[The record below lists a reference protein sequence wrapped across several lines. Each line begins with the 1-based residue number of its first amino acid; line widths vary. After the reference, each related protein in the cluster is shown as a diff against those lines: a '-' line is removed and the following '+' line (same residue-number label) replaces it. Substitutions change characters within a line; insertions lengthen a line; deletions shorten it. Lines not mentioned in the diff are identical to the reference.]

1 MSFLLVSGLSGSGKS
16 IALHALE
23 DSGFYCID
31 NLPARLLPH
40 LAQQIQQSGNQPI
53 DNVAVGIDVRN
64 REFLKGLP
72 DALKELSQAGI
83 NYQIIFLEADDAI
96 LIKRY
101 KETRRKHPLTDE
113 DVSLLEGISLEK
125 SQLNPLSSNA
135 TLRVDT
141 TFTTPHQLRQ
151 QILDFANSSNS
162 DRLTLLFRSFGFKH
176 GTPLDADYVFDI
188 RCLPNPYWQT
198 ELRQYS
204 GLDEPVIEFLEK
216 QTEVHEMFDSICA
229 FLEKWLPSF
238 IQENRSYLTIA
249 IGCTGGQ
256 HRSVYLTDRL
266 ASYFSDKGI
275 HTQVRHR
282 ELT

>member
-40 LAQQIQQSGNQPI
+40 LAQQIQQSGDQPI

-125 SQLNPLSSNA
+125 GQLNPLSSNA

-151 QILDFANSSNS
+151 QILDFANSSKS

-266 ASYFSDKGI
+266 ASYFSGKGI